1 MSLVIGLTGSIGTG
15 KSLIAAKLKEIG
27 IPVVDADII
36 AREVVKKGKPAYEK
50 IIATFGHDILHA
62 DGTLNRQ
69 ALGAIVFNDEHKR
82 KQLNEITHPEIRK
95 EMIRQRDEWIARGH
109 ECVVLDIPLLYESKL
124 THFVDKIIVVYV
136 DETVQLER
144 ILLRDNISKD
154 EALARIRS
162 QISVAEKKKL
172 ADAVIDN
179 NGTKEESYEQLF
191 DILAQW
197 NVKT

>member
-1 MSLVIGLTGSIGTG
+1 MTNQRMTIFRKKDINNCDGENKEKGVFFMSLVIGLTGSIGTG

-95 EMIRQRDEWIARGH
+95 
-109 ECVVLDIPLLYESKL
+109 
-124 THFVDKIIVVYV
+124 
-136 DETVQLER
+136 
-144 ILLRDNISKD
+144 
-154 EALARIRS
+154 
-162 QISVAEKKKL
+162 
-172 ADAVIDN
+172 
-179 NGTKEESYEQLF
+179 
-191 DILAQW
+191 
-197 NVKT
+197 